1 MKEIKIILLGDIM
14 GPASADHVAK
24 KLWSKRRELCAD
36 MVIANAEN
44 CALGNGINKEN
55 CEKLIDGGCDVL
67 TTGNHVFKK
76 PEART
81 LLEDRDDIVRPAN
94 FPPDVPGYGYV
105 IKNMGNFSV
114 LVINVMGVTF
124 MEPLANPFRTV
135 EKILNDN
142 KGKYD
147 ISVLDI
153 HAEATSEKRAL
164 GFYFDGKID
173 VIVGTHTHVQTA
185 DEQILP
191 RGTAYITDL
200 GMCGPKNSVLGVCPE
215 CIIERLTK
223 NMPVRYILSDEEPE
237 AHGILVT
244 FGEDLSPKAIE
255 RIVF

>member
-1 MKEIKIILLGDIM
+1 MKNIKIILLGDVM
-14 GPASADHVAK
+14 GPASAEYVSK
-24 KLWSKRRELCAD
+24 KLWAKRKEFNAD

-44 CALGNGINKEN
+44 CAPGNGINREN

-76 PEART
+76 SEAKY
-81 LLEDRDDIVRPAN
+81 LLEDRNDIIRPAN
-94 FPPDVPGYGYV
+94 FPPDVPGYGYL
-105 IKNMGNFSV
+105 IKDMGAFTV

-135 EKILNDN
+135 EKILEDN

-173 VIVGTHTHVQTA
+173 IIVGTHTHVQTA

-191 RGTAYITDL
+191 CGSAYITDL
-200 GMCGPKNSVLGVCPE
+200 GMCGPDNSVLGVCPE

-223 NMPVRYILSDEEPE
+223 NMPVRHILSENEPK
-237 AHGILVT
+237 AHGICVT
-244 FGEDLSPKAIE
+244 FGENARPCAIE